1 MKTKKISWQAIAI
14 VALALVLIASI
25 ALGVSGAWFQDRDD
39 ASSQAKFADSVTV
52 RLKDPETT
60 KDPVSWAQYYKTNLA
75 GALPGDYVIGKTTV
89 YLGSATTPVVL
100 RYNVSAKVY
109 ADDALTTEV
118 DADYITNMT
127 EENIS
132 DVYKNGEKNYYDA
145 EQGKWVEAAD
155 ILTKWQAE
163 ATVSLNA
170 LTEELSTG
178 MTLSDGWEAAE
189 SGKKF
194 GYYNKIVN
202 AEDVTGL
209 TGTETVKL
217 TEIPLLANGITIPT
231 TVNNAAENWTIVVT
245 MEVEAI
251 QAANLV
257 SIDGTTINNEDWM
270 NDMPTE
276 LQTLVKKYNAARK
289 A

>member
-14 VALALVLIASI
+14 VVLALVLIASI

-52 RLKDPETT
+52 RLKDPSTT
-60 KDPVSWAQYYKTNLA
+60 KDPVSWAQYYKTGLA

-118 DADYITNMT
+118 DADYITHMT
-127 EENIS
+127 EDKIS
-132 DVYKNGEKNYYDA
+132 AAYKNGELNYYDA
-145 EQGKWVEAAD
+145 EQSKWVEAAD
-155 ILTKWQAE
+155 ILTKWKAE

-189 SGKKF
+189 EGKKF

-202 AEDVTGL
+202 AEAATGL
-209 TGTETVKL
+209 SGTETVSL

-257 SIDGTTINNEDWM
+257 SIDGTTINNADWM
-270 NDMPTE
+270 NDMPSD
-276 LQTLVKKYNAARK
+276 LQTLVKKYNANRK